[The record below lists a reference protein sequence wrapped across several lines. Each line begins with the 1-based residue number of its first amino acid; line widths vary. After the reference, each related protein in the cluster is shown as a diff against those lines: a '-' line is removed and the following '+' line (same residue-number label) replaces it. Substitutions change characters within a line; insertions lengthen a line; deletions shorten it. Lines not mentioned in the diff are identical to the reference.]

1 MSSRPRA
8 SCRPLL
14 ARLLA
19 PLLAP
24 RCVQLA
30 LLLALVGAAAPALA
44 LKAVFV
50 VRHAE
55 KANQTDKDPE
65 LSLYGEDRAIALT
78 RLVRGTTIDAVFVT
92 ELRRTRDTAA
102 PLCRQRALKP
112 TVVKAGDTPGLL
124 AQLRALPKDAVAVV
138 VGHSNTVPEI
148 LAGLGVKQKIE
159 IRDDEY
165 GRVFVVV
172 PGPDGAATMLELEY

>member
-1 MSSRPRA
+1 M
-8 SCRPLL
+8 L
-14 ARLLA
+14 ARA
-19 PLLAP
+19 HD
-24 RCVQLA
+24 
-30 LLLALVGAAAPALA
+30 LVGPPLRLIAVAALMLGLAAPARA
-44 LKAVFV
+44 AKAVIV

-65 LSLYGEDRAIALT
+65 LSLYGEDRAVALT
-78 RLVRGTTIDAVFVT
+78 RLVRGTKIDAVYVT

-112 TVVKAGDTPGLL
+112 TVVNAGDTAALVQ
-124 AQLRALPKDAVAVV
+124 QLRALPADAVAVV

-148 LAGLGVKQKIE
+148 LAALGVKEKVE

-165 GRVFVVV
+165 GRVFLVV
-172 PGPDGAATMLELEY
+172 PGAAGAATLLELEY

>member
-1 MSSRPRA
+1 MHT
-8 SCRPLL
+8 
-14 ARLLA
+14 RLLGV
-19 PLLAP
+19 LFRLHL
-24 RCVQLA
+24 QLA
-30 LLLALVGAAAPALA
+30 MAAGVVAGVVAFATPALA
-44 LKAVFV
+44 QKAVFV

-55 KANQTDKDPE
+55 KASQTDKDPE

-78 RLVRGTTIDAVFVT
+78 RLVRGTTVDAVFVT

-112 TVVKAGDTPGLL
+112 TVVKAADTRALL
-124 AQLRALPKDAVAVV
+124 GQLRALPKDAVAVV
-138 VGHSNTVPEI
+138 VGHSNTIPDI

-172 PGPDGAATMLELEY
+172 PGADGSATMLEL

>member
-1 MSSRPRA
+1 MPR
-8 SCRPLL
+8 
-14 ARLLA
+14 RL
-19 PLLAP
+19 
-24 RCVQLA
+24 LA
-30 LLLALVGAAAPALA
+30 LLLPLHLQLALAVSVGAAGLATPALA
-44 LKAVFV
+44 QKAVIV

-78 RLVRGTTIDAVFVT
+78 RLVRGSKVDAVFVT

-112 TVVKAGDTPGLL
+112 TTVKASDTAALL
-124 AQLRALPKDAVAVV
+124 TQVRALPKDAVAVV
-138 VGHSNTVPEI
+138 VGHSNTIPEI
-148 LAGLGVKQKIE
+148 LAGLGVKEKIE

-165 GRVFVVV
+165 GRVFIVF
-172 PGPDGAATMLELEY
+172 PGADGAAGLLELEY

>member
-1 MSSRPRA
+1 MA
-8 SCRPLL
+8 
-14 ARLLA
+14 
-19 PLLAP
+19 
-24 RCVQLA
+24 
-30 LLLALVGAAAPALA
+30 ALVLGLAAPALA
-44 LKAVFV
+44 AKAVIV

-65 LSLYGEDRAIALT
+65 LSLYGEDRAVALT
-78 RLVRGTTIDAVFVT
+78 RLVRGTKVDAVFVT

-112 TVVKAGDTPGLL
+112 TVVKAADTAALV
-124 AQLRALPKDAVAVV
+124 AQVRALPADAVAVV

-148 LAGLGVKQKIE
+148 LAALGVTEKVE

-172 PGPDGAATMLELEY
+172 PGASGAATMLELEY

>member
-1 MSSRPRA
+1 MHSRLR
-8 SCRPLL
+8 
-14 ARLLA
+14 
-19 PLLAP
+19 
-24 RCVQLA
+24 A
-30 LLLALVGAAAPALA
+30 LLVSLHLPLATLAFVAGVAGFASPALA
-44 LKAVFV
+44 QKAVFV

-55 KANQTDKDPE
+55 KASQTDKDPE

-78 RLVRGTTIDAVFVT
+78 RLVRGTKVDAVFVT

-112 TVVKAGDTPGLL
+112 TVVKAAETPALL

-138 VGHSNTVPEI
+138 VGHSNTIPEI
-148 LAGLGVKQKIE
+148 LAGLGVKEKIE

-172 PGPDGAATMLELEY
+172 PGADGSSTMLELEY

>member
-1 MSSRPRA
+1 MQ
-8 SCRPLL
+8 LL
-14 ARLLA
+14 
-19 PLLAP
+19 PN
-24 RCVQLA
+24 A
-30 LLLALVGAAAPALA
+30 LLPLVVIAALA
-44 LKAVFV
+44 TPAQAYKAVFV

-55 KANQTDKDPE
+55 KASQTEKDPE

-78 RLVRGTTIDAVFVT
+78 RLLRGTKVDAVFT
-92 ELRRTRDTAA
+92 SEMRRTRDTAA

-112 TVVKAGDTPGLL
+112 TAVNAGDTPALL
-124 AQLRALPKDAVAVV
+124 SQLRALPKEAVALV

-148 LAGLGVKQKIE
+148 LAGLGVKEKVE

-172 PGPDGAATMLELEY
+172 PGPEGAVTFLELEY